1 MADIDKALPNEVR
14 KEIEIPGE
22 EEIQEQV
29 IEEAEK
35 EQQSPEAVD
44 IQENEDGSVDIN
56 LDPQAAT
63 PEGGDEHYAN
73 LAEFL
78 PDDVL
83 GRLGSD
89 LSSKYQDYV
98 SSRKD
103 WEKTYTSGLDLL
115 GFKYDNRSEPFAG
128 ASGATHPV
136 LAEAVTQFQALAY
149 KELLPADGPVRTQ
162 VMGIP
167 TAEKTDQASR
177 VKDFM
182 NYQIMDQMK
191 EYEPEFDSMLFHL
204 PLSGSTFKK
213 VYYDEMEQRAVSKF
227 VPADD
232 LIVPY
237 TATSL
242 DDAEAIIHRVKI
254 SENELKKQQVAGFYR
269 DIELGKPTAGESEV
283 EKKERELEGTK
294 KSKEEDIYTILE
306 CHVDLDLEGFEDA
319 DPQTGE
325 PSGIKIPYIVTL
337 EEGSREILSIKRNY
351 EIGDPLKNKVQYF
364 VHFKFL
370 PGLGFYGFGLIHMIG
385 GLSRTATSALRQLL
399 DAGTLSNLP
408 AGFKQRGI
416 RIRDDA
422 QSIQPGEFRDV
433 DAPGGNLRDSF
444 MMLPFKEP
452 SQTLL
457 ALMGTV
463 VQAGQRFASIAD
475 MQVGDGNQQ
484 AAVGTTV
491 ALLERGSRTMSA
503 IHKRI
508 YSALK
513 NEFRLMAR
521 VFKLY
526 LPQEY
531 PYDVVGGQRM
541 IKQQDFDDRVDILP
555 VADPNIFSQTQRI
568 SLAQTEL
575 QLAQSNP
582 QMHNLYNAY
591 RSMYEALGVKNIDS
605 ILMKPEQPQPKDPAL
620 EHIDALGS
628 KPFQAFPGQNHRSHI
643 TAHLNFM
650 STNLA
655 RNNPMVMASLEKN
668 IFEHISL
675 MAQEQVELE
684 FRDEMQQ
691 LQQMQMQ
698 MQQMQQSPQM
708 MEMQQNPQMM
718 QQMQMQNQ
726 QMQMKIQEMNQK
738 IESRKAELVADMME
752 EFMKEE
758 QKITSQFDND
768 PIAKLRSR
776 ELDLRAQEN
785 ARKEK
790 EANERMDLDK
800 MKAMM
805 NQQNQDEKLQQNE
818 ELAQL
823 RADTSIEKTVL
834 SKTLPSSD
842 SMMPNIEI
850 MRKG

>member
-1 MADIDKALPNEVR
+1 MADIDKSLPNEPR
-14 KEIEIPGE
+14 KEIEIPSE
-22 EEIQEQV
+22 EEVQEQV
-29 IEEAEK
+29 LEAVEEAK
-35 EQQSPEAVD
+35 GSPDPVE

-56 LDPQAAT
+56 LDPAAAT

-73 LAEFL
+73 LADFL
-78 PDDVL
+78 PDEVL
-83 GRLGSD
+83 GRMASD

-103 WEKTYTSGLDLL
+103 WEQTYTKGLDLL
-115 GFKYDNRSEPFAG
+115 GFKYDQRTEPFSG

-162 VMGIP
+162 ILGMQTPDKVQ
-167 TAEKTDQASR
+167 QASR

-213 VYYDEMEQRAVSKF
+213 VYYDEVEGRAVSKF

-254 SENELKKQQVAGFYR
+254 SENELRKQQVAGFYR
-269 DIELGKPTAGESEV
+269 DIEIGKPGDKESDV
-283 EKKERELEGTK
+283 EKKERELEGVTK
-294 KSKEEDIYTILE
+294 SANEDVYTLLE
-306 CHVDLDLEGFEDA
+306 CHVNLDIEGFEDVNQ
-319 DPQTGE
+319 QTGE
-325 PSGIKIPYIVTL
+325 PSGIKLPYIVTL

-351 EIGDPLKNKVQYF
+351 EVGDPKKNKIQYF

-385 GLSRTATSALRQLL
+385 GLSRTATAALRQLL

-408 AGFKQRGI
+408 AGFKMRGI

-457 ALMGTV
+457 SLMGVV

-475 MQVGDGNQQ
+475 MQVGEGNQQ

-513 NEFRLMAR
+513 NEFQLMAR

-526 LPQEY
+526 LPQQY

-541 IKQQDFDDRVDILP
+541 IMQSDFDDRVDILP

-575 QLAQSNP
+575 QLATSNP
-582 QMHNLYNAY
+582 QMHNMYQAY
-591 RSMYEALGVKNIDS
+591 RNMYEALGVKNIDS
-605 ILMKPEQPQPKDPAL
+605 VLVKPQQPMPQDPAL
-620 EHIDALGS
+620 EHIQALGGR
-628 KPFQAFPGQNHRSHI
+628 PFQAFPGQNHRAHIQSH
-643 TAHLNFM
+643 LSFM
-650 STNLA
+650 ETNMA

-675 MAQEQVELE
+675 MAQEQIELE
-684 FRDEMQQ
+684 FRDELQRI
-691 LQQMQMQ
+691 QQMQM
-698 MQQMQQSPQM
+698 M
-708 MEMQQNPQMM
+708 MQQNPQMA
-718 QQMQMQNQ
+718 QQMQMQLM
-726 QMQMKIQEMNQK
+726 QMQQN
-738 IESRKAELVADMME
+738 IESRKAQLIAEMME
-752 EFMKEE
+752 EFMNEE
-758 QKITSQFDND
+758 KKITSQFDND

-776 ELDLRAQEN
+776 ELDLRAMEN
-785 ARKEK
+785 DRKEREGK
-790 EANERMDLDK
+790 DRMDLDK

-805 NQQNQDEKLQQNE
+805 AQENQEEKLEQNE
-818 ELAQL
+818 ELAKL
-823 RADTSIEKTVL
+823 RADTSIQKTVL
-834 SKTLPSSD
+834 GKTLPNAD
-842 SMMPNIEI
+842 QMMPKVDIIRGGN
-850 MRKG
+850 

>member
-1 MADIDKALPNEVR
+1 MAEIDKALPNEPR
-14 KEIEIPGE
+14 KEITLPG
-22 EEIQEQV
+22 QEQ
-29 IEEAEK
+29 IEETIIEEVESELQK
-35 EQQSPEAVD
+35 PED
-44 IQENEDGSVDIN
+44 IETVENEDGSVDVN
-56 LDPQAAT
+56 FDPKAGSQ
-63 PEGGDEHYAN
+63 EGGEDHYAN

-83 GRLGSD
+83 DSLGSD
-89 LSSKYQDYV
+89 LNQKYMDY
-98 SSRKD
+98 SMSRKD
-103 WEKTYTSGLDLL
+103 WEKTYTQGLDLL
-115 GFKYDNRSEPFAG
+115 GFKYDQRTEPFQG

-149 KELLPADGPVRTQ
+149 KELLPAEGPVSTQ
-162 VMGIP
+162 ILGMQSPDKVQ
-167 TAEKTDQASR
+167 QAGR

-213 VYYDEMEQRAVSKF
+213 VYYDEVEGRAVSKF

-254 SENELKKQQVAGFYR
+254 SENDLIKQQVAGFYR
-269 DIELGKPTAGESEV
+269 DVDIGKPSDKESDV
-283 EKKERELEGTK
+283 EKKERELEGVSKTK
-294 KSKEEDIYTILE
+294 NDDLYTLLE
-306 CHVDLDLEGFEDA
+306 CHVNLDIEGFEDVN
-319 DPQTGE
+319 PQTNE
-325 PSGIKIPYIVTL
+325 PSGIKLPYIVTL
-337 EEGSREILSIKRNY
+337 EEGSREILSIRRNY
-351 EIGDPLKNKVQYF
+351 EVGDPKKNKIQYF

-385 GLSRTATSALRQLL
+385 GLSRTATAALRQLL

-408 AGFKQRGI
+408 AGFKMRGI

-457 ALMGTV
+457 QLMGV
-463 VQAGQRFASIAD
+463 VVGAGQRFASIAD

-513 NEFRLMAR
+513 NEFRLLAR

-541 IKQQDFDDRVDILP
+541 IKQTDFDDRVDILP

-575 QLAQSNP
+575 QLATSNP
-582 QMHNLYNAY
+582 QMHNMYAAY
-591 RSMYEALGVKNIDS
+591 RNMYEALGVKNIDQV
-605 ILMKPEQPQPKDPAL
+605 LVKPQQPTPMDPAL
-620 EHIDALGS
+620 EHIQALSG
-628 KPFQAFPGQNHRSHI
+628 KQFQAFPGQDHRAHM

-650 STNLA
+650 ATNMA

-675 MAQEQVELE
+675 MAQEQIELE
-684 FRDEMQQ
+684 FRDELPQLQQMMQMAQQNPQLQMQVQQ
-691 LQQMQMQ
+691 LQQ
-698 MQQMQQSPQM
+698 
-708 MEMQQNPQMM
+708 
-718 QQMQMQNQ
+718 
-726 QMQMKIQEMNQK
+726 K
-738 IESRKAELVADMME
+738 IEGRKAVLIAEMME
-752 EFMKEE
+752 EFMQEE
-758 QKITSQFDND
+758 KKITSQFDND

-776 ELDLRAQEN
+776 ELDLRAMEN
-785 ARKEK
+785 QRKEK
-790 EANERMDLDK
+790 EGKQRMDLDK
-800 MKAMM
+800 MRAMM
-805 NQQNQDEKLQQNE
+805 NQQNQEEKLEQNE
-818 ELAQL
+818 ELAKL
-823 RADTSIEKTVL
+823 RADTSIEKTIL
-834 SKTLPSSD
+834 SKTMPNAD
-842 SMMPNIEI
+842 QMMPDISI
-850 MRKG
+850 IRKGN

>member
-1 MADIDKALPNEVR
+1 MADVDKALPNVEQ
-14 KEIEIPGE
+14 EINVPSDVE
-22 EEIQEQV
+22 
-29 IEEAEK
+29 IEEAQL
-35 EQQSPEAVD
+35 EQQEELDEQGNPVE
-44 IQENEDGSVDIN
+44 ITENEDGSVDIN
-56 LDPQAAT
+56 YDPGIGSVAGT
-63 PEGGDEHYAN
+63 PNHYDN
-73 LAEFL
+73 LAEHL

-83 GRLGSD
+83 GPLGST
-89 LSSKYQDYV
+89 LFGNYQDYKN
-98 SSRKD
+98 SRKD
-103 WEKTYTSGLDLL
+103 WESAYKTGLDLL
-115 GFKYDNRSEPFAG
+115 GFKYENRTEPFSG

-162 VMGIP
+162 ILGTP
-167 TAEKTDQASR
+167 SPEKTQQASR

-182 NYQIMDQMK
+182 NYQLMDQMK
-191 EYEPEFDSMLFHL
+191 EYEPEFDQMLFYL
-204 PLSGSTFKK
+204 PLAGSSFKK
-213 VYYDEMEQRAVSKF
+213 VYYDEVMQRAVSKF
-227 VPADD
+227 VPADE

-242 DDAEAIIHRVKI
+242 DDAEAIIHKIKI
-254 SENELKKQQVAGFYR
+254 SENELRKQQVAGFYR
-269 DIELGKPTAGESEV
+269 DLDLKPGQYNEDDV
-283 EKKERELEGTK
+283 EKKEHELEGTT
-294 KSKEEDIYTILE
+294 KSGREEDIFTILE
-306 CHVDLDLEGFEDA
+306 CHVNLDLEGFEDVGE
-319 DPQTGE
+319 DGE
-325 PSGIKIPYIVTL
+325 PTGIKLPYIVTL
-337 EEGSREILSIKRNY
+337 EENSREILSIKRNY
-351 EIGDPLKNKVQYF
+351 EINDPKKSKVQYF

-422 QSIQPGEFRDV
+422 QAIQPGEFRDV
-433 DAPGGNLRDSF
+433 DAPGGNIRDSF

-457 ALMGTV
+457 QLMGV
-463 VQAGQRFASIAD
+463 VVSAGQRFASIAD
-475 MQVGDGNQQ
+475 LQVGDGNQQ

-513 NEFRLMAR
+513 NEFKLLAR

-526 LPQEY
+526 LPEEY
-531 PYDVVGGQRM
+531 PYDVVGGQRT

-575 QLAQSNP
+575 QLATSNP
-582 QMHNLYNAY
+582 SIHNQYQVY
-591 RSMYEALGVKNIDS
+591 RNMYEALGVKDIDQ
-605 ILMKPEQPQPKDPAL
+605 ILIRPQPPQPKDPAL
-620 EHIDALGS
+620 EHIDALAG
-628 KPFQAFPGQNHRSHI
+628 KPFQAFPGQDHRAHM

-650 STNLA
+650 ATNMA
-655 RNNPMVMASLEKN
+655 RNNPAIMGALEKN

-675 MAQEQVELE
+675 MAQEQVEIE
-684 FRDEMQQ
+684 FRNELQQ
-691 LQQMQMQ
+691 LQQMQTAA
-698 MQQMQQSPQM
+698 
-708 MEMQQNPQMM
+708 QQNPQMA
-718 QQMQMQNQ
+718 QQMQMQIR
-726 QMQMKIQEMNQK
+726 MLSEK
-738 IESRKAELVADMME
+738 IESRKAVLIAEMME

-758 QKITSQFDND
+758 KEITSQFDND
-768 PIAKLRSR
+768 PIAKLRAR

-785 ARKEK
+785 FRKEEEAK
-790 EANERMDLDK
+790 ERINLDK

-805 NQQNQDEKLQQNE
+805 NQMTDQQKLDQNE
-818 ELAQL
+818 DLANL
-823 RADTSIEKTVL
+823 RADTSIKKTVL
-834 SKTLPSSD
+834 QHELKNKD
-842 SMMPNIEI
+842 GM
-850 MRKG
+850 

>member
-1 MADIDKALPNEVR
+1 MADNTIDKALPNEPR
-14 KEIEIPGE
+14 KEITLPGE
-22 EEIQEQV
+22 EEIQETLV
-29 IEEAEK
+29 EEVEAELEK
-35 EQQSPEAVD
+35 PGEVEQ
-44 IQENEDGSVDIN
+44 IQNEDGSVDIN
-56 LDPQAAT
+56 FDPKAASQ
-63 PEGGDEHYAN
+63 EGGDDHYAN

-78 PDDVL
+78 PDDTL
-83 GRLGSD
+83 GSLGSD
-89 LSSKYQDYV
+89 LNQKYTDYSV
-98 SSRKD
+98 SRKD
-103 WEKTYTSGLDLL
+103 WEKTYIQGLDLL
-115 GFKYDNRSEPFAG
+115 GFKYDQRTEPFQG

-149 KELLPADGPVRTQ
+149 KELLPADGPVRSQILGLQTPDKVQ
-162 VMGIP
+162 
-167 TAEKTDQASR
+167 QADR

-204 PLSGSTFKK
+204 PLAGSTFKK
-213 VYYDEMEQRAVSKF
+213 VYFDEVEGRAVSKF

-232 LIVPY
+232 LVVPY

-242 DDAEAIIHRVKI
+242 DDAEAIIHKVKI
-254 SENELKKQQVAGFYR
+254 SENELRKQQVAGFYR
-269 DIELGKPTAGESEV
+269 DIDLAAPQDKESEV
-283 EKKERELEGTK
+283 DRKERELEGVS
-294 KSKEEDIYTILE
+294 KSKNDDLYTLLE
-306 CHVDLDLEGFEDA
+306 CHVNLDLEGFEDT
-319 DPQTGE
+319 DTQTGE
-325 PSGIKIPYIVTL
+325 PSGIKVPYIVTL

-351 EIGDPLKNKVQYF
+351 EIGDAKKNKIQYF

-385 GLSRTATSALRQLL
+385 GLSRTATAALRQLL

-408 AGFKQRGI
+408 AGFKMRGI

-433 DAPGGNLRDSF
+433 DAPGGNLKDSF

-457 ALMGTV
+457 QLMGV
-463 VQAGQRFASIAD
+463 VVNAGQRFASIAD
-475 MQVGDGNQQ
+475 LQVGDGNQQ

-513 NEFRLMAR
+513 TEFRLMAR

-531 PYDVVGGQRM
+531 PYDVVGGQKM
-541 IKQQDFDDRVDILP
+541 IKQSDFDDRVDILP

-575 QLAQSNP
+575 QLATSNP
-582 QMHNLYNAY
+582 QMHNMYQTY
-591 RSMYEALGVKNIDS
+591 RNMYEALGVKNIDS
-605 ILMKPEQPQPKDPAL
+605 ILIRPAQPTPKDPAL

-628 KPFQAFPGQNHRSHI
+628 KPFQAFPGQDHRAHI

-650 STNLA
+650 ATNIA

-675 MAQEQVELE
+675 MSQEQIELE
-684 FRDEMQQ
+684 FRDELVQ
-691 LQQMQMQ
+691 LQQMQQ
-698 MQQMQQSPQM
+698 MA
-708 MEMQQNPQMM
+708 QQNPQIGQQAMMM
-718 QQMQMQNQ
+718 QQ
-726 QMQMKIQEMNQK
+726 K
-738 IESRKAELVADMME
+738 IEARKAQLIAEMME
-752 EFMKEE
+752 EFMNEE
-758 QKITSQFDND
+758 NKIIGDYGND
-768 PIAKLRSR
+768 PIAKLRAR
-776 ELDLRAQEN
+776 ELDLKAQEN
-785 ARKEK
+785 ARR
-790 EANERMDLDK
+790 EREGQDQMDLDK

-805 NQQNQDEKLQQNE
+805 NQSNQEEKLEQNE
-818 ELAQL
+818 ELANL

-834 SKTLPSSD
+834 SKTLPNAKD
-842 SMMPNIEI
+842 MMPNISI
-850 MRKG
+850 MRSED

>member
-1 MADIDKALPNEVR
+1 MADNIDKALPNEPR
-14 KEIEIPGE
+14 KEFEIPGQ

-29 IEEAEK
+29 VEEVT
-35 EQQSPEAVD
+35 EQSQAPEDVEV
-44 IQENEDGSVDIN
+44 QENEDGSVDIN
-56 LDPQAAT
+56 LDPKAAS

-78 PDDVL
+78 PDEVL
-83 GRLGSD
+83 GRLASD
-89 LSSKYQDYV
+89 LNSKYMDYS

-103 WEKTYTSGLDLL
+103 WERTYTTGLDLL
-115 GFKYDNRSEPFAG
+115 GFKYDNRTEPFSG

-162 VMGIP
+162 VLGIP
-167 TAEKTDQASR
+167 SPEKTQQASR

-191 EYEPEFDSMLFHL
+191 EYEPEFDQMLFNL
-204 PLSGSTFKK
+204 PLAGSAFKK
-213 VYYDEMEQRAVSKF
+213 VYYDDMEQRAVSKF

-242 DDAEAIIHRVKI
+242 DDAEAIIHRVKM
-254 SENELKKQQVAGFYR
+254 SENDLRKQQVSGFYR
-269 DIELGKPTAGESEV
+269 DVDLGKPTERETDV
-283 EKKERELEGTK
+283 EKKERELEGITK
-294 KSKEEDIYTILE
+294 SGKDEDVFTLLE
-306 CHVDLDLEGFEDA
+306 CHVDLDLEGFEDVN
-319 DPQTGE
+319 PQDGE

-337 EEGSREILSIKRNY
+337 EEGSREILSIRRNY
-351 EIGDPLKNKVQYF
+351 EVGDPKKKKIQYF

-385 GLSRTATSALRQLL
+385 GLSRTATTALRQLL

-408 AGFKQRGI
+408 AGFKMRGI

-457 ALMGTV
+457 SLMGIV

-475 MQVGDGNQQ
+475 LQVGDGNQQ

-513 NEFRLMAR
+513 NEFKILAR

-531 PYDVVGGQRM
+531 PYDVVGGQRT
-541 IKQQDFDDRVDILP
+541 IKQSDFDDRVDILP

-575 QLAQSNP
+575 QLATSNP
-582 QMHNLYNAY
+582 QMHNLYQAY
-591 RSMYEALGVKNIDS
+591 RNMYEALGVKDIDQVL
-605 ILMKPEQPQPKDPAL
+605 IRPMQPTPKDPAL
-620 EHIDALGS
+620 EHIDALGG
-628 KPFQAFPGQNHRSHI
+628 KQFQAFPGQSHRAHI

-650 STNLA
+650 GTNIA
-655 RNNPMVMASLEKN
+655 RNNPMILASLEKN

-675 MAQEQVELE
+675 MSQEQIELE
-684 FRDEMQQ
+684 YRDELVQ
-691 LQQMQMQ
+691 LQQMQM
-698 MQQMQQSPQM
+698 M
-708 MEMQQNPQMM
+708 MQQNPQMA
-718 QQMQMQNQ
+718 QQLQMQVMMMTQR
-726 QMQMKIQEMNQK
+726 
-738 IESRKAELVADMME
+738 IEARKAQLIAEMME
-752 EFMKEE
+752 EFMQEE
-758 QKITSQFDND
+758 KKITSQFDND
-768 PIAKLRSR
+768 PIAKLRAR

-785 ARKEK
+785 FRKEQEGK
-790 EANERMDLDK
+790 DRMNLDK

-805 NQQNQDEKLQQNE
+805 NQSNQDDKLQQNE
-818 ELAQL
+818 ELAKL
-823 RADTSIEKTVL
+823 RADTSIEKTIL
-834 SKTLPSSD
+834 SKTLPSTDSMMKNQG
-842 SMMPNIEI
+842 SMMPNIKV
-850 MRKG
+850 MRGGNE